1 MRRLLLLS
9 VFAFIPS
16 VWSAESVSQRTTAPC
31 SPVVSGVKGNVDIRI
46 NCKQGVDP
54 AMVKSLLRHLNEG
67 LPRIE
72 ELQRQMID
80 LLASKLL
87 DTKQLEELIASKYA
101 AVFNS
106 SQQDAAKW
114 AKDLLESAKASEAE
128 LKFLALSEKELA
140 DKLTLKMKP
149 LRDFILQ
156 EFDNRMSELTK
167 RGLLY
172 PQQFTPDDS
181 SIELIVLN
189 KQPHLKLPIRD
200 IEFKNGGGIHI
211 FLVQAQVRNGKLIGE
226 PRFYVEEIVD
236 GVSFEPLFMHLLS
249 KVLTLHSE
257 KSDKV
262 TTHKPNTD
270 DPLSDEEFRHKI
282 STAI

>member
-1 MRRLLLLS
+1 
-9 VFAFIPS
+9 
-16 VWSAESVSQRTTAPC
+16 
-31 SPVVSGVKGNVDIRI
+31 
-46 NCKQGVDP
+46 
-54 AMVKSLLRHLNEG
+54 MVKSLLRHLNEG

-282 STAI
+282 STAIGDSISFIYLRDAASPRPRPLRP